1 MCSLLFLALVHRH
14 MFADHYPKPCPVPS
28 CGSARPPAT
37 GRNGPWAS
45 VRSSDSATWET
56 DFGQNKMGLLCVKWC
71 KYVIVCVNRYP
82 HKIPQVTIPL
92 NGEFQADFGDLDGY
106 TTYLGMSGWTDSQT
120 WMFHT
125 YQTCEVKSQT
135 CGSKMINAVTYE
147 GVSWSSQKNWWGYS
161 FSYVPLFRRFL
172 LIGVALPWIME
183 GHFKAT
189 REPWTKCN
197 TAGTRAI
204 GGLTSHGYHS
214 RAVTKLGWFGAWI
227 WWKHPMSGQMSLW
240 RSDPAIWD
248 GQIPGIIPTTTNS
261 TTQLPLA
268 MWAFWRRRDL
278 VAGLQSLRMKIYEDG
293 CVASNDVFLFPRWK
307 EMVGGWKGS
316 ISH

>member
-14 MFADHYPKPCPVPS
+14 MFADHYPKPCPVLS
-28 CGSARPPAT
+28 ACGSARPPTT

-56 DFGQNKMGLLCVKWC
+56 DFGHNKMGLLCVKWC
-71 KYVIVCVNRYP
+71 KYVIICVNRYP

-106 TTYLGMSGWTDSQT
+106 TTYFGMSGWTDSQT

-147 GVSWSSQKNWWGYS
+147 GVSWSSQKFWWGYS

-183 GHFKAT
+183 GAMDKMQYCWDT
-189 REPWTKCN
+189 CN
-197 TAGTRAI
+197 RRPYFAWLSFSSSHQVRMIWGMDMME
-204 GGLTSHGYHS
+204 TSD
-214 RAVTKLGWFGAWI
+214 VGA
-227 WWKHPMSGQMSLW
+227 
-240 RSDPAIWD
+240 D
-248 GQIPGIIPTTTNS
+248 
-261 TTQLPLA
+261 
-268 MWAFWRRRDL
+268 
-278 VAGLQSLRMKIYEDG
+278 VAYEDQTQPFELAKSQ
-293 CVASNDVFLFPRWK
+293 V
-307 EMVGGWKGS
+307 
-316 ISH
+316 